1 MNTPVKFVADVAHVR
16 EVSLHGTA
24 ELAFWKERL
33 ARDNLA
39 PAEQDGKAQ
48 VLLVA
53 AEMRF
58 WGVRFRELSF
68 SVQVTRPGERPRGDA
83 AFLFHAF
90 NSCRFFAFCERVFFS
105 TPYYYGDVRISTAP
119 PASVRLLKGGE
130 VAFRAEMTA
139 APNRE
144 PSRSGEECWDG
155 PIFLP
160 RRHGKEGPSLV
171 FFARLQGQTRTYPF
185 LQGEDVVT
193 IRPSPGVEVLQT
205 LLDSQFVGQEWA
217 VRDNA
222 RHARSK
228 TYKRLEA
235 FGAEG

>member
-1 MNTPVKFVADVAHVR
+1 MYTPVKFVADVAHVR

-24 ELAFWKERL
+24 DLAFWKDRL

-39 PAEQDGKAQ
+39 PVEQDGKAQ

-58 WGVRFRELSF
+58 WGIRFRELSF
-68 SVQVTRPGERPRGDA
+68 SVQVSRPGQGPRGDA
-83 AFLFHAF
+83 AFLIHAF

-105 TPYYYGDVRISTAP
+105 TPYYYGDVRVSAVP
-119 PASVRLLKGGE
+119 PASVLLPKGGE
-130 VAFRAEMTA
+130 VAFRAEMHA
-139 APNRE
+139 APNRG
-144 PSRSGEECWDG
+144 PSRSGEESWDG

-160 RRHGKEGPSLV
+160 RRHGKEGPGLV

-185 LQGEDVVT
+185 LQGEDTLT
-193 IRPSPGVEVLQT
+193 IRPAPDAEVFQA
-205 LLDSQFVGQEWA
+205 LLDSRFVGKEWA
-217 VRDNA
+217 IRDDA

-228 TYKRLEA
+228 TYKRFEA
-235 FGAEG
+235 FGTEE